1 MPEVSVI
8 IPVYKVEKYIHK
20 CIDSVLTQTFRDIQ
34 VILVDDGSPDNCGHI
49 CDEYSKADKR
59 VSVVHKENGGL
70 SDARNAGM
78 KYAEGNYILFVD
90 SDDYIE
96 HDMIEYM
103 YSRIKDSDAD
113 MATCGIYEVY
123 SDRIEEQKR
132 EPEFVCSGEEAFR
145 CILQGHTIRGEVWNK
160 LIRKSCMSGIEFP
173 KGRLYEDIYFTADL
187 MPRIKKVVVGTEPKY
202 YYLHRS
208 DSITGRA
215 YRPKLYDIIDGYT
228 KNYQVVK
235 QKFPALEKEAQCLW
249 LWSRFI
255 VLDKMLLEN
264 NYKELEGYKE
274 LKRFIRRHLPAIL
287 RNPYFQKKRKI
298 SAVVLFVS
306 TKLYRRLVFI
316 SEEKKR

>member
-20 CIDSVLTQTFRDIQ
+20 CIDSVLNQTFRDIQ

-132 EPEFVCSGEEAFR
+132 EPDFVCSGEEAFR

-160 LIRKSCMSGIEFP
+160 LIRKSCMSGI
-173 KGRLYEDIYFTADL
+173 
-187 MPRIKKVVVGTEPKY
+187 
-202 YYLHRS
+202 
-208 DSITGRA
+208 
-215 YRPKLYDIIDGYT
+215 
-228 KNYQVVK
+228 
-235 QKFPALEKEAQCLW
+235 
-249 LWSRFI
+249 
-255 VLDKMLLEN
+255 
-264 NYKELEGYKE
+264 
-274 LKRFIRRHLPAIL
+274 
-287 RNPYFQKKRKI
+287 
-298 SAVVLFVS
+298 
-306 TKLYRRLVFI
+306 
-316 SEEKKR
+316 

>member
-1 MPEVSVI
+1 M
-8 IPVYKVEKYIHK
+8 
-20 CIDSVLTQTFRDIQ
+20 
-34 VILVDDGSPDNCGHI
+34 
-49 CDEYSKADKR
+49 
-59 VSVVHKENGGL
+59 
-70 SDARNAGM
+70 
-78 KYAEGNYILFVD
+78 
-90 SDDYIE
+90 
-96 HDMIEYM
+96 
-103 YSRIKDSDAD
+103 RI
-113 MATCGIYEVY
+113 
-123 SDRIEEQKR
+123 
-132 EPEFVCSGEEAFR
+132 
-145 CILQGHTIRGEVWNK
+145 
-160 LIRKSCMSGIEFP
+160 P